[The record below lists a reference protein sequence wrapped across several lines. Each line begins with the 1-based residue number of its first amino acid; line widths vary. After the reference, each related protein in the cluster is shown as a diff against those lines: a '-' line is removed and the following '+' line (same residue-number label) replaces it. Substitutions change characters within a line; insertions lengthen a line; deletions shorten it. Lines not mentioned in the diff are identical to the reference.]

1 MSGDG
6 LLGDYDAETPTFS
19 FTKVDRD
26 RDSKRNPLDSV
37 TVQGITADGRPFG
50 KARIP
55 LDEEGQVVISED
67 TFGDD
72 AELAWLVSHLLEEE
86 DWDYVST

>member
-1 MSGDG
+1 MRDDG
-6 LLGDYDAETPTFS
+6 LLGDYDRETPTFS

-37 TVQGITADGRPFG
+37 TVQGITAGGEPFG

-55 LDEEGQVVISED
+55 LDEEGRVVISED
-67 TFGDD
+67 ALGGDD
-72 AELAWLVSHLLEEE
+72 ELAWLVANLLEE
-86 DWDYVST
+86 DGWDYVET